1 LALEIHVAQ
10 LICGGELRVGKR
22 AHARARAA
30 THLGALDEL
39 SRAPRVQQ
47 ERREG
52 SSLW

>member
-1 LALEIHVAQ
+1 MALEIHVAQ

-22 AHARARAA
+22 TRARAA